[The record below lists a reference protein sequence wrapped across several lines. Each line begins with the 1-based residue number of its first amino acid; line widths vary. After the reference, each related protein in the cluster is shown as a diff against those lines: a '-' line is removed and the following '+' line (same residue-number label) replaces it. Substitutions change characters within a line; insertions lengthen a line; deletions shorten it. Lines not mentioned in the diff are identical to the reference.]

1 MTSIASQVRRSLESE
16 PPLSV
21 VSLRDLYA
29 NVPSN
34 NPAVRAALYAHAAG
48 SPVSKRSPTSKYYAI
63 YLPIQL
69 PDSQLAETFLSLP
82 GVPRTRILLDVSA
95 TKTIDQIVERLQDKY
110 GKQTIKYWGSA
121 AQYHSVAQ
129 ARTGMS
135 KARKRDKRTCR
146 LCSVENNHRL
156 RSGMPTLQ
164 PSRTRSHHIVSRRA
178 LFWTLLE
185 EVDQQKGNVFSD
197 DATELLK
204 RKLRAEPLHSDE
216 RFIITLCDDHDRL
229 LLASLRQAVHQT
241 QLP

>member
-1 MTSIASQVRRSLESE
+1 MTGIASQVRAFLESE

-21 VSLRDLYA
+21 VSLQDLYA
-29 NVPSN
+29 SVPGN

-48 SPVSKRSPTSKYYAI
+48 SPVSRRSPPSKYYAI
-63 YLPIQL
+63 YLPVQL
-69 PDSQLAETFLSLP
+69 PDSQLVETFLSLP
-82 GVPRTRILLDVSA
+82 GIPHARILLDVPA
-95 TKTIDQIVERLQDKY
+95 TKTVGQVIERLQVKY
-110 GKQTIKYWGSA
+110 GRKTIKYWGSA

-135 KARKRDKRTCR
+135 KARKRDKGICR
-146 LCSVENNHRL
+146 LCSVENGHRL

-185 EVDQQKGNVFSD
+185 EVDQQKGGIFSD

-241 QLP
+241 RLP